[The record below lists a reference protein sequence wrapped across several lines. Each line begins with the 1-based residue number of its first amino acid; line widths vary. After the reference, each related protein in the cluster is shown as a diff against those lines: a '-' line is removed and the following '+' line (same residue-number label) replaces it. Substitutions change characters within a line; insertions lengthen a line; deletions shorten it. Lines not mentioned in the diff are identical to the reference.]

1 MSIWSSVT
9 GVVEIH
15 KSAKT
20 SMEAVFERYFDE
32 YNAGL
37 HTEDC
42 GDHFKHTFDITFSV
56 EGENAFYLSQAFIRT
71 LSQRKAKWVELETN
85 IRWV

>member
-15 KSAKT
+15 KSYKT
-20 SMEAVFERYFDE
+20 SMKDVFEQHFDE
-32 YNAGL
+32 YSVDL
-37 HTEDC
+37 DTEDC

-56 EGENAFYLSQAFIRT
+56 EGENAFYLSHAFIKT